1 MSRGDVQAIARYRRV
16 MKQICLTVLGTV
28 CVAFSLA
35 GCGLLKQSVG
45 LMVNERDNYLEAA
58 EVETIS
64 VPSDL
69 EGERIAD
76 IWEIPD
82 IEEIPAAKFYSNAAP
97 RPISIVGDADPNLI
111 RIQKLGDRSWM
122 VVQRKPE
129 TVWPLVRQFLTFNG
143 VSVETEDPDEGII
156 VTKPLALTA
165 AESTSMLHTTVR
177 AENPEAADE
186 DFLMFRVEQGM
197 RRGSSEVHLKYL
209 DDANQL
215 KYVDWSL
222 PSPHSEVTNSILR
235 QIAQFEVDDVTDE
248 AVSRVGQ
255 EVAGVPKIE
264 LIRNNAGFPL
274 LRYNVDFERTWAT
287 VLSAIERSPYDIAT
301 RERTSRLIELVIDE
315 TKLDRTQR
323 EALGQLLIEIRK
335 KEATEEPLA
344 IQLHVN
350 PFQQVNEIELQR
362 SDGNELTLELA
373 EHFLVMIQQFSS

>member
-1 MSRGDVQAIARYRRV
+1 MKHIALV
-16 MKQICLTVLGTV
+16 VVGTV
-28 CVAFSLA
+28 CVLTTLT

-45 LMVNERDNYLEAA
+45 LVVNERDNYLEAA
-58 EVETIS
+58 EAETIS

-82 IEEIPAAKFYSNAAP
+82 IEEIPAAKYYANAAP

-111 RIQKLGDRSWM
+111 RIQKLGERSWM

-143 VSVETEDPDEGII
+143 VGVETEDPNEGII
-156 VTKPLALTA
+156 VTKPLAVTA
-165 AESTSMLHTTVR
+165 AQSTSMLHSTIR
-177 AENPEAADE
+177 AENPDAADE
-186 DFLMFRVEQGM
+186 DFLIFRVEQGM

-222 PSPHSEVTNSILR
+222 PSSQSEATNSILR
-235 QIAQFEVDDVTDE
+235 QIAQFEVDDVSDE

-264 LIRNNAGFPL
+264 LIRNDVGFPS

-287 VLSAIERSPYDIAT
+287 VLSAIERSPYDVAT

-315 TKLDRTQR
+315 EKLDRNQR
-323 EALGQLLIEIRK
+323 EALGQLLLDIRK
-335 KEATEEPLA
+335 QEEAEEPIA
-344 IQLHVN
+344 IQLRVN